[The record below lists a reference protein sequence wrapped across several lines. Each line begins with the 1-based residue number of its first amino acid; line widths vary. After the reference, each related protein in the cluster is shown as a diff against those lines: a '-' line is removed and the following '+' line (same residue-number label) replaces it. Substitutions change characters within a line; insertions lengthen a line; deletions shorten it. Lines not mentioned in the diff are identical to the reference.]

1 MRERRDKP
9 DLFWCQ
15 AGEKASE
22 HSSVYGQ
29 VKDKKHVQ
37 GRVCPR
43 RDKRRSRLKTA
54 GRASGALMRM
64 TRRRHSCRRQFII
77 STQCGLVPVNVTV
90 RWDASLRCGG
100 AV

>member
-22 HSSVYGQ
+22 ATLAKHSSVYGQ

-54 GRASGALMRM
+54 GRAIPDADD
-64 TRRRHSCRRQFII
+64 
-77 STQCGLVPVNVTV
+77 STAPQLQTP
-90 RWDASLRCGG
+90 LHY
-100 AV
+100 